1 MLPVKARPVVP
12 SAIHSLSS
20 AHPVGRT
27 GCAHFDV
34 GMGAALLVTAEEDSG
49 VVEVVVDALVVDKM
63 SLEGD
68 AALEVREMVTG
79 VDAALDS
86 KDVLM
91 GVDAEIMDV

>member
-1 MLPVKARPVVP
+1 VLPVKARPVVP

-20 AHPVGRT
+20 AHPAGST

-34 GMGAALLVTAEEDSG
+34 GMGAALLVTADEDSG
-49 VVEVVVDALVVDKM
+49 VVEVEVDTLVVNKM

-68 AALEVREMVTG
+68 AALEVIE

-86 KDVLM
+86 NEVLT
-91 GVDAEIMDV
+91 GVDTEATDV